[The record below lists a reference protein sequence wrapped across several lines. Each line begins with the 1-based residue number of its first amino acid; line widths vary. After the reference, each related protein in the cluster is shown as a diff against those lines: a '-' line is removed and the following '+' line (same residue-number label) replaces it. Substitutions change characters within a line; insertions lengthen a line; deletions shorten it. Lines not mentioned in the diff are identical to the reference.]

1 MRPEHLAGSPVEL
14 LEGAETTP
22 CSNGVLQHPPEA
34 FDRVEVMA
42 TMGWQE
48 MQAQLAVVVLEGRV
62 ELVRSMNPAAIHDH
76 DNLFLGVPEGRH
88 HLMEILAQ
96 FLGIK
101 MRHDFIED
109 FRGPILDGPDDAEQH
124 AAGDAAP
131 RAILHPRLAF
141 ETFFTLDLTLT
152 QGASEEA
159 RTLRCMPPARA
170 GQSKTPQDGFVFI
183 EQNDLATASTVLQ
196 SRQFDRAISEVC
208 GVGIEATSGTI
219 VAYVLFF
226 KTPRTLSRPSWTPV
240 CCASTVASSR
250 QLHWE

>member
-1 MRPEHLAGSPVEL
+1 MHGRSTRMEARYAKQIPQSLRQNGLPVKLIDRALLMRPEHLAGSPVEL

-96 FLGIK
+96 FLSIK
-101 MRHDFIED
+101 MRHDFIE
-109 FRGPILDGPDDAEQH
+109 
-124 AAGDAAP
+124 
-131 RAILHPRLAF
+131 
-141 ETFFTLDLTLT
+141 
-152 QGASEEA
+152 
-159 RTLRCMPPARA
+159 
-170 GQSKTPQDGFVFI
+170 
-183 EQNDLATASTVLQ
+183 
-196 SRQFDRAISEVC
+196 
-208 GVGIEATSGTI
+208 
-219 VAYVLFF
+219 
-226 KTPRTLSRPSWTPV
+226 
-240 CCASTVASSR
+240 
-250 QLHWE
+250 